1 MEQAL
6 TDTTETAFCCNV
18 NEQQL
23 AIMVYCP
30 LCSIEEIKN
39 YAERILSQMRAQL
52 AANLVD
58 SIELLA
64 RTVYRN
70 RFL

>member
-1 MEQAL
+1 
-6 TDTTETAFCCNV
+6 
-18 NEQQL
+18 
-23 AIMVYCP
+23 MVYCP
-30 LCSIEEIKN
+30 LFSIDEIKN

-52 AANLVD
+52 PANLVD